1 VIYETIQV
9 VAPTSAQLAEYA
21 GTYYSEELATTYKLI
36 IQEGKLVLQ
45 RKRAEDRP
53 LLPMFA
59 DAFMNDELGNI
70 RFIRDEQKFV
80 SGFRLNSPRI
90 KHLWFAKEKR

>member
-1 VIYETIQV
+1 VRKFDC
-9 VAPTSAQLAEYA
+9 SF
-21 GTYYSEELATTYKLI
+21 SYKLI

-45 RKRAEDRP
+45 RQRAEGHP

-70 RFIRDEQKFV
+70 KFTRDEQKLV

-90 KHLWFAKEKR
+90 KHLWFAKEGR

>member
-1 VIYETIQV
+1 M
-9 VAPTSAQLAEYA
+9 
-21 GTYYSEELATTYKLI
+21 
-36 IQEGKLVLQ
+36 LQ
-45 RKRAEDRP
+45 SQRAENRT

-70 RFIRDEQKFV
+70 RFTRDEQQRV
-80 SGFRLNSPRI
+80 SGFRLNSTRI